1 MRNEIGVGSVPH
13 AAVPVAAALR
23 KVLGMIVS
31 GEATSRAE
39 IARRSGLARSTVGQ
53 QVDFLIARRIVE
65 EIETGESVRGRP
77 PRMLTISPNAGTI
90 VAIDVDTA
98 ATQIAIADLSR
109 NIIGRDLL
117 DMPVDQGPDV
127 VLPAITERINKLLV
141 EHDRDRA
148 RVRHVVAGLPAPVDF
163 QHGCAVRPPIMPG
176 WDGYPVA
183 GYLNEQFGVTVTVDN
198 DVNLMAL
205 GEASHEMA
213 DTPLIFIKVAA
224 GIGAGIVTAEGEVHR
239 GADGA
244 AGDIGHIKVSTQ
256 RGVVCRCGKVD
267 CLEAV
272 ASYRAVLTD
281 LDIAVSDQEDQLH
294 ASRVLARLI
303 ADSDAGALHRIR
315 QAAGDI
321 GEVVAMLIHTLNP
334 RTLVLGGPL
343 SELHDEILSGVRAA
357 VYERALP
364 LATRKLTITTTQLG
378 TDAGIAGAVALAA
391 REIFGPSGVGRLFAE
406 RGLPVD
412 R

>member
-1 MRNEIGVGSVPH
+1 VHKEVGTVSQSR
-13 AAVPVAAALR
+13 ASIPVAGALR
-23 KVLGMIVS
+23 TVLDLVVS

-39 IARRSGLARSTVGQ
+39 IARRSGLARSTVSQ
-53 QVDFLIARRIVE
+53 QIDFLLSRHLMDELEA
-65 EIETGESVRGRP
+65 GESVRGRP
-77 PRMLTISPNAGTI
+77 PRLLCISPHAGTI
-90 VAIDVDTA
+90 AVVDVDTA
-98 ATQIAIADLSR
+98 ATQVAIADLTR
-109 NIIGRDLL
+109 NVLARDVVE
-117 DMPVDQGPDV
+117 MPVDQGPDIL
-127 VLPAITERINKLLV
+127 LPAITQRVRKLLA
-141 EHDRDRA
+141 DNGRDPA

-163 QHGCAVRPPIMPG
+163 HHGCAVRPPIMPG

-183 GYLNEQFGVTVTVDN
+183 GYLHEQFGVPVTVDN

-205 GEASHEMA
+205 GEASQDMA
-213 DTPLIFIKVAA
+213 DIPLLFIKVAT
-224 GIGAGIVTAEGEVHR
+224 GIGAGIVTADRQVHR

-256 RGVVCRCGKVD
+256 RGTVCRCGKLD

-272 ASYRAVLTD
+272 ASYRAVLND
-281 LDIAVSDQEDQLH
+281 LDIPVSDGEDHLH
-294 ASRVLARLI
+294 ASRVLARRI
-303 ADSDAGALHRIR
+303 ADRDAGALHRIR

-343 SELHDEILSGVRAA
+343 CELHDEILSGVRAA

-378 TDAGIAGAVALAA
+378 TDAGIVGAVALAA
-391 REIFGPSGVGRLFAE
+391 QEIFSPSGVGRLLA
-406 RGLPVD
+406 D

>member
-1 MRNEIGVGSVPH
+1 MHKELGTVGPSRVSI
-13 AAVPVAAALR
+13 PVAVALR
-23 KVLGMIVS
+23 KVLEMVVS

-39 IARRSGLARSTVGQ
+39 IARRTGLARSTVSQ
-53 QVDFLIARRIVE
+53 QVDFLLSRRIVDE
-65 EIETGESVRGRP
+65 LEAGESVRGRP
-77 PRMLTISPNAGTI
+77 PRLLSISPQAGTI
-90 VAIDVDTA
+90 VVVDVDTV

-109 NIIGRDLL
+109 NVLARDVVEV
-117 DMPVDQGPDV
+117 PVDQGPDV
-127 VLPAITERINKLLV
+127 LLPAITDRLRQLLV
-141 EHDRDRA
+141 ANDRDPE

-183 GYLNEQFGVTVTVDN
+183 DYLHEQFGVPVTVDN

-205 GEASHEMA
+205 GEASNDIA
-213 DTPLIFIKVAA
+213 DTPLLFIKVGA
-224 GIGAGIVTAEGEVHR
+224 GIGAGIVTADGDVHR

-244 AGDIGHIKVSTQ
+244 AGDIGHIRVSTQ
-256 RGVVCRCGKVD
+256 RGAVCRCGKLD

-272 ASYRAVLTD
+272 ASYRAVLAD
-281 LDIAVSDQEDQLH
+281 LDIAVADDENHLH
-294 ASRVLARLI
+294 ASRVLARRI
-303 ADSDAGALHRIR
+303 AESDAGALHRIR

-378 TDAGIAGAVALAA
+378 TDAGIIGAVALAA
-391 REIFGPSGVGRLFAE
+391 REIFGPAGVGRL
-406 RGLPVD
+406 LSD